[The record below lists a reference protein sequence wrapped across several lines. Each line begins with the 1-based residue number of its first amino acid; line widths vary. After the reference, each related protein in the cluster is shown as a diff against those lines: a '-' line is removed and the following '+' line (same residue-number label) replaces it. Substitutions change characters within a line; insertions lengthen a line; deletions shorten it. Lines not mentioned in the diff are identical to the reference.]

1 MYSTWHMIS
10 AQNILVITVD
20 IIVSWVLY
28 KTKLEAK
35 LEC

>member
-1 MYSTWHMIS
+1 MIS

-20 IIVSWVLY
+20 IILPWVLY